1 MLIYL
6 EQHAK
11 EYPLTKKILS
21 RFSDS
26 SVVEIQH
33 YKNVFDKKIGY
44 PTEKCLILAKSDR
57 LKLFP
62 VPENYGY
69 PDCKAFFFVT
79 QLNCIFDCAYC
90 YLKGAFK
97 NDFPVIFVNYSDIQ
111 EELRRKII
119 ELRDEWYKGKIVF
132 YASNYSD
139 LVGMESLSWFH
150 QSFIPFFEQFDNV
163 LMETRTKSGNIQS
176 LLDLDIIPQNTEIA
190 FSLNPQAIIES
201 YEHWSSSLKSRISA
215 IKTLQAKW
223 WKVGLRFLPLL
234 PVPGYVEI
242 YEQFLRELC
251 QEIDINNVNSI
262 FLATLIYNKQDW
274 ITIQKKE
281 SEFKLLKDLEVD
293 EDGLVRV
300 SATDREVFDW
310 LFRKYFG
317 DRVVRD
323 YV

>member
-6 EQHAK
+6 EQQAK
-11 EYPLTKKILS
+11 KYSLTKQILS
-21 RFSDS
+21 RFSDAD
-26 SVVEIQH
+26 VVEIQH
-33 YKNVFDKKIGY
+33 YKNLFDKKIEY

-69 PDCKAFFFVT
+69 QDAKAFFFVT
-79 QLNCIFDCAYC
+79 QLNCVFDCAYC

-97 NDFPVIFVNYSDIQ
+97 NNFPVVFVNYEDIQ
-111 EELRRKII
+111 AELKTKILEI
-119 ELRDEWYKGKIVF
+119 RNGWYTEKIVF
-132 YASNYSD
+132 YASNYAD
-139 LVGMESLSWFH
+139 LVGMEGFSDFH
-150 QSFIPFFEQFDNV
+150 QSFIPFFEQFENV

-176 LLDLDIIPQNTEIA
+176 LLDMQIVPKNTEIA
-190 FSLNPQAIIES
+190 FSLNPQAIIDE
-201 YEHWSSSLKSRISA
+201 YERWSSSLISRIAA
-215 IKTLQAKW
+215 IKILQSKW
-223 WKVGLRFLPLL
+223 WKVWIRFLPLL

-242 YEQFLRELC
+242 YDQFLRELC
-251 QEIDINNVNSI
+251 QEIDIKNVNSI

-281 SEFKLLKDLEVD
+281 PEFILLKNLELG

-300 SATDREVFDW
+300 SASDREVFDW
-310 LFRKYFG
+310 LFKKYFG
-317 DRVVRD
+317 EKIRWD